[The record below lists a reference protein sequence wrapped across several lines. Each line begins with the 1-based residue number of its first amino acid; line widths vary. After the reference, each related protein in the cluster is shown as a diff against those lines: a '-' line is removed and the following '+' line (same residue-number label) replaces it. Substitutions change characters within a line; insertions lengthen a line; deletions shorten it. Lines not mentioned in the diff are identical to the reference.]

1 MSHVE
6 KITAQLGTNGHTIA
20 FNSACRAFLPR
31 NNTINIQIGTGMLL
45 ISDIE
50 IRESPYF
57 QVTQAVMTVCVGEV

>member
-1 MSHVE
+1 MSHVG

-20 FNSACRAFLPR
+20 FYSACWAFLPR

-50 IRESPYF
+50 IIESPYF
-57 QVTQAVMTVCVGEV
+57 QVTQAAMTVCMGEV